1 MRQLAYSRS
10 RQSGAVLFI
19 AIVLLLVMTLIG
31 ATAMKMTTSQERQ
44 AGIIQDIEVA
54 FQETEANLRD
64 GEAEV
69 RSQPVAPIATAT
81 PVDSLSGGV
90 YTPGPNIGTIA
101 NPILYHEWPNQRH
114 DRFHSA
120 ATGTGTAPNADDP
133 VFIVEEIAII
143 SDVLNLGD
151 PPAQIRHFYRI
162 TASGT
167 GEDDATHALLQSTF
181 AEVF

>member
-1 MRQLAYSRS
+1 MKQSTSTQARQE
-10 RQSGAVLFI
+10 GAVLFI

-54 FQETEANLRD
+54 FQGTEANLRG
-64 GEAEV
+64 GEAVV
-69 RSQPVAPIATAT
+69 RGQPVAPIAMGSPT
-81 PVDSLSGGV
+81 DSNNGGV
-90 YTPGPNIGTIA
+90 YTAGPTVGTKSYQNWDQA
-101 NPILYHEWPNQRH
+101 SHTN
-114 DRFHSA
+114 FVTA
-120 ATGTGTAPNADDP
+120 AAGSGTAPVDPQP

-167 GEDDATHALLQSTF
+167 GQDAATHALLQSTY
-181 AEVF
+181 AEAY